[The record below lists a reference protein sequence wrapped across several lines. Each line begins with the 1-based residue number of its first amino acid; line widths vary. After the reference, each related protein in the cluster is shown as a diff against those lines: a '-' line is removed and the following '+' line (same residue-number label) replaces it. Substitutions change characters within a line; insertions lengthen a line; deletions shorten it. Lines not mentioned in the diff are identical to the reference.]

1 MRKSSNADVPNYG
14 PGSSDAIEASIDME
28 SSMSS
33 SKDSTRRRWSKNNA
47 DIERIERFVVAYD
60 YSQAKKTLDTSK
72 DEVKAM
78 KSDMEEKEKF
88 AEDKTSEINEFDAAM
103 TALKTRLEGEVGS
116 ELSAKKAEE
125 EAAGKDLVKANSA
138 LQNADKALL
147 SAEQD
152 VAKAAENVADAEKN
166 VEGKKVAIE
175 ADANKSEQIKLDA
188 KETAE
193 KYSALQLKYQ
203 NMSAGIA
210 SEEDA
215 SAGSLPEQISR
226 AHEAAVAADF
236 GKSVSKVQADMKKEE
251 KAAATLNAKKSQ
263 CATKVDKLQKQLG
276 SLKFSEQH
284 ESELYE
290 RKRSLETKH
299 SNLGEK
305 CETLEATLAGRL
317 SFNYSD
323 PSRGFDRS
331 KVKGLVAKLVQVASR
346 KDATALEVVAGGKLY
361 QVIVDE
367 AATGKAILAHGKLK
381 KRVTIIPLD
390 KISSRGVSPQAASLA
405 ANMASKM
412 GTTATPAIEL
422 VGFDEEVRTAM

>member
-1 MRKSSNADVPNYG
+1 V
-14 PGSSDAIEASIDME
+14 AS
-28 SSMSS
+28 
-33 SKDSTRRRWSKNNA
+33 
-47 DIERIERFVVAYD
+47 
-60 YSQAKKTLDTSK
+60 
-72 DEVKAM
+72 
-78 KSDMEEKEKF
+78 
-88 AEDKTSEINEFDAAM
+88 
-103 TALKTRLEGEVGS
+103 
-116 ELSAKKAEE
+116 
-125 EAAGKDLVKANSA
+125 
-138 LQNADKALL
+138 
-147 SAEQD
+147 
-152 VAKAAENVADAEKN
+152 
-166 VEGKKVAIE
+166 
-175 ADANKSEQIKLDA
+175 
-188 KETAE
+188 
-193 KYSALQLKYQ
+193 
-203 NMSAGIA
+203 
-210 SEEDA
+210 
-215 SAGSLPEQISR
+215 
-226 AHEAAVAADF
+226 F
-236 GKSVSKVQADMKKEE
+236 GKSVSKVQADMKEE

-263 CATKVDKLQKQLG
+263 CATKVDKLQKQLS

-305 CETLEATLAGRL
+305 CETLEATLNGRL

-331 KVKGLVAKLVQVASR
+331 KGLVAKLVQVASR

-405 ANMASKM
+405 ANVASKM

-422 VGFDEEVRTAM
+422 VGFDEEVQTAM